1 MLQVAP
7 VLLTASLLE
16 RTRNN
21 VMVIEVWDK
30 KTSAQNDQLVGIA
43 KVSLHQL
50 YMSFRDRRIANTL
63 LKSQV
68 RKIIIIT
75 MLR

>member
-1 MLQVAP
+1 
-7 VLLTASLLE
+7 
-16 RTRNN
+16 
-21 VMVIEVWDK
+21 MVVEVWDK

-43 KVSLHQL
+43 KVSLHQF

-68 RKIIIIT
+68 RCFFDLEMFMLYELVIT
-75 MLR
+75 PEILVLVFN